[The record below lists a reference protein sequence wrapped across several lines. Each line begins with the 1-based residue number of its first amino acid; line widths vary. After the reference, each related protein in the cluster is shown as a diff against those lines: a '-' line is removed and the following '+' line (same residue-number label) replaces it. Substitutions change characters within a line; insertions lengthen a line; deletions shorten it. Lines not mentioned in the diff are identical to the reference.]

1 MTLWE
6 KKYKGAAIMNL
17 PNKLTIARI
26 ILVPLLLIMLYNI
39 SDKLVMSILSAVL
52 FLVISLTDLLDGY
65 IARKYN
71 LITDFGKFLDPL
83 ADKILVISTMITFID
98 MEYIHSLAV
107 IIIIIREFLV
117 TSLRLVAASDNLVIA
132 ASKLG
137 KLKTVTQMTV
147 LTVLF
152 FTPQLKAFTT
162 FPINEILVWTMVAV
176 TVISGMDYLIKN
188 IHVIKSK

>member
-1 MTLWE
+1 
-6 KKYKGAAIMNL
+6 MNL

-52 FLVISLTDLLDGY
+52 FLVISFTDLLDGH

-71 LITDFGKFLDPL
+71 LVTDFGKFLDPL
-83 ADKILVISTMITFID
+83 ADKILVISTMIAFID
-98 MEYIHSLAV
+98 MGYIHSLAV

-137 KLKTVTQMTV
+137 KLKTVIQMIV

-152 FTPQLKAFTT
+152 FAPQIRLLTT
-162 FPINEILVWTMVAV
+162 VPVTEILVWIMVAI
-176 TVISGMDYLIKN
+176 TVISGGDYLIKN
-188 IHVIKSK
+188 RHVIKSK

>member
-1 MTLWE
+1 
-6 KKYKGAAIMNL
+6 MNL

-26 ILVPLLLIMLYNI
+26 VLVPLLLIMLYNI
-39 SDKLVMSILSAVL
+39 SDKLIMSILSAVL

-71 LITDFGKFLDPL
+71 LVTDFGKFLDPL
-83 ADKILVISTMITFID
+83 ADKILVISTMIAFID
-98 MEYIHSLAV
+98 MGYIHSLAV

-137 KLKTVTQMTV
+137 KLKTVIQMIV

-152 FTPQLKAFTT
+152 FSPQIALLTIIPVA
-162 FPINEILVWTMVAV
+162 EILVWIMVGI
-176 TVISGMDYLIKN
+176 TVISGVDYLVKN
-188 IHVIKSK
+188 RHVIKSM

>member
-137 KLKTVTQMTV
+137 KLKTVIQMTV

>member
-1 MTLWE
+1 
-6 KKYKGAAIMNL
+6 MNL

-137 KLKTVTQMTV
+137 KLKTVIQMTV